1 MVLAQLQSRP
11 ASSKFCC
18 LSLFRPKVSW
28 FKFLYFKIFIFKF
41 NIYVHMLPEI
51 HILYLGTF
59 IVVVV
64 VVGNFIAAAVSFSRF
79 TNLVSFQQ
87 NGFSRSIKIVSF
99 QHLILLERNQ
109 YDAWEAV
116 VKESVYLLGKHYHY
130 MLENYKSCA
139 TFIAKSFLSRTLVMW
154 WTDRT
159 PKQHPFHWPSK
170 QKK

>member
-1 MVLAQLQSRP
+1 
-11 ASSKFCC
+11 
-18 LSLFRPKVSW
+18 
-28 FKFLYFKIFIFKF
+28 
-41 NIYVHMLPEI
+41 MLPEI

-109 YDAWEAV
+109 NDA
-116 VKESVYLLGKHYHY
+116 
-130 MLENYKSCA
+130 
-139 TFIAKSFLSRTLVMW
+139 
-154 WTDRT
+154 
-159 PKQHPFHWPSK
+159 
-170 QKK
+170 